1 MEHVSVQYHE
11 TLLLPVS
18 FKRRALETRASKA
31 QRLDREFCATHPGVV
46 GPVERRLLGFGPV
59 RGLVFGHWGEAS
71 PRVTELMLAAAEV
84 GSCRHWRSM
93 RAANP
98 AAAIGSLVWLLRR
111 RWGIDAWRAHA
122 RPLLDRLEYVGAGAQ
137 AAAERRATARV

>member
-46 GPVERRLLGFGPV
+46 GPFERRLLGFGSV

-71 PRVTELMLAAAEV
+71 PRVTEL
-84 GSCRHWRSM
+84 
-93 RAANP
+93 
-98 AAAIGSLVWLLRR
+98 
-111 RWGIDAWRAHA
+111 
-122 RPLLDRLEYVGAGAQ
+122 
-137 AAAERRATARV
+137 